1 MINHPL
7 SFSFVPRPAFEIL
20 NTGTFRLILLNLII
34 KYKSLV
40 INEIKKSYIYSG

>member
-1 MINHPL
+1 MNNHPL

-20 NTGTFRLILLNLII
+20 NVGTFRLILLNLTI

-40 INEIKKSYIYSG
+40 INEKNKGYIYTD